1 MEVENIELIDPAAD
15 LVQHDHVIRQSI
27 PHRRI
32 EAQGHIAATNKIG
45 RRFGVAAGKE
55 SDVVPL
61 AHQLLSQ
68 ERNHPFRAPI
78 KLGRHTF
85 VKRSNLSNP
94 QRRCHLTNKAWQANA
109 SVKVS
114 VPHIELDD
122 RSCMASASTR
132 RSKAPVTAFIIV

>member
-1 MEVENIELIDPAAD
+1 MARGFVYLAVVLDWFSRRILAWRLSITMEV
-15 LVQHDHVIRQSI
+15 S
-27 PHRRI
+27 
-32 EAQGHIAATNKIG
+32 
-45 RRFGVAAGKE
+45 FCVAALEDALAHHGKPAIVNTDQGSQFTGSALSREE

-68 ERNHPFRAPI
+68 ERNHPFRAPV

-94 QRRCHLTNKAWQANA
+94 QRRCHLTNRAWQANA

-114 VPHIELDD
+114 VPRIELDD
-122 RSCMASASTR
+122 RSR
-132 RSKAPVTAFIIV
+132 

>member
-15 LVQHDHVIRQSI
+15 FVQHDHVIGQSI

-32 EAQGHIAATNKIG
+32 EAQGHIAATNKLG

-55 SDVVPL
+55 RDVVPL
-61 AHQLLSQ
+61 AHELLSQ
-68 ERNHPFRAPI
+68 ERNDPFRAPV

-94 QRRCHLTNKAWQANA
+94 QRRNSPNERSSTKNF
-109 SVKVS
+109 SV
-114 VPHIELDD
+114 
-122 RSCMASASTR
+122 
-132 RSKAPVTAFIIV
+132 APCESQSLRHRGDQWL